1 MRVITLIF
9 SILIFY
15 SVLNGVEKTKK
26 ENIFKMEMNNQNN
39 LNKFLD
45 ANQFKIK
52 TIDLNEGENSD
63 FHFLK
68 KFYWKF

>member
-1 MRVITLIF
+1 
-9 SILIFY
+9 
-15 SVLNGVEKTKK
+15 
-26 ENIFKMEMNNQNN
+26 MEMNNQIN

-52 TIDLNEGENSD
+52 TIDLYEGKNSD

-68 KFYWKF
+68 NFIGNSEIVLLGEQDHGDGTSFIAKANIIKYLH